1 MPQIDIELVECVESH
16 IEHILGWSELCKQLQ
31 GASIVIRIVLLGY
44 SVDLTSVFPWSLQ
57 MVPEPT

>member
-1 MPQIDIELVECVESH
+1 MPQIDIESVECVESH

-31 GASIVIRIVLLGY
+31 GASIVIRIDLLGY

>member
-1 MPQIDIELVECVESH
+1 MHQIDIELVECVEPH

-31 GASIVIRIVLLGY
+31 RASIVNRIVLLGY